1 MTKLPYQINL
11 KSNEIM
17 EKLVEANY
25 VLGNLNGLVQILPNP
40 DIVLSIMTLRES
52 KDSSAIENIITT
64 YDKLYKEILD
74 DKREKTSS
82 KEVLNYKDAIYT
94 GAGLINKNNFLS
106 INMIIDIHSKL
117 LGHFTGIRKLPGTVI
132 RNDLT
137 GEIVHTPPQSPDE
150 IIDYLSN
157 LEKFINY
164 NNDNDPLVNMAII
177 HYQFESIHAFYDGN
191 GRTGRILNI
200 LYLMLKNKIDI
211 PIIYLSKYINERRDE
226 YYELLSLCN
235 NDINNIDKFIIFM
248 IDGIKETSS
257 YAIKMVKMII
267 DLIDL
272 SNQLMI
278 DKLPNIYKSKIVIH
292 LFKNMY
298 TKNEIFRND
307 LNISRNTATRYL
319 KLLEEE
325 GFVIS
330 EKVGN
335 EVIYKNVH
343 LFNIIENV

>member
-1 MTKLPYQINL
+1 MTKFPHQINL

-17 EKLVEANY
+17 EKLIEANY

-106 INMIIDIHSKL
+106 INMIIDTHSKL

-137 GEIVHTPPQSPDE
+137 GEIVHTSPQSHDE

-177 HYQFESIHAFYDGN
+177 HYQFESIHPFYDGN

-211 PIIYLSKYINERRDE
+211 PIIYLSKYIKERRDE

-235 NDINNIDKFIIFM
+235 NDINNI
-248 IDGIKETSS
+248 
-257 YAIKMVKMII
+257 
-267 DLIDL
+267 
-272 SNQLMI
+272 
-278 DKLPNIYKSKIVIH
+278 YKSEIVIH

-298 TKNEIFRND
+298 TKNELFRND